1 MSKELSIKEEHA
13 ISVPVVEEKT
23 IVEYMDAFGHSAK
36 LLPNEKKA
44 FINIAKEFGLNP
56 FKREIYCV
64 AYGEGK
70 YRNLSIVTGYEVYLK
85 RAERIGKLD
94 GWSVTTRGTG
104 NDLVAIVTIH
114 RKDWTHPFTHEVFYK
129 EVVNKKNDG
138 TINSF
143 WSKSPVFM
151 TKKVAIAQAF
161 RLCFPDE
168 FGGMPYTNDELGLEK
183 QEERDVTPETYQEK
197 PAKEVKTADSYSD
210 SNRESTIPQGNIVEG
225 VFAVANINETL
236 VTWIESEICKAQGV
250 IDYAEWL
257 INNNSSDKSKGFV
270 IGYFKNLEQGNE
282 DVSYLVDS
290 ILCSGIIPNTKLGAY
305 KEKLSVYKM
314 PDSDKEKFYNAL
326 GGLVNAVKGE
336 A

>member
-1 MSKELSIKEEHA
+1 MSKELSIKEEYA

-23 IVEYMDAFGHSAK
+23 IIEYMDAFGHSSK

-129 EVVNKKNDG
+129 EVVNKKSDG
-138 TINSF
+138 TINAF
-143 WSKSPVFM
+143 WNKSPVFM

-168 FGGMPYTNDELGLEK
+168 FGGMPYTNDEIGLEK
-183 QEERDVTPETYQEK
+183 QEERDVTPETQ
-197 PAKEVKTADSYSD
+197 KEETVKDTDSYSD
-210 SNRESTIPQGNIVEG
+210 SNTEPTIPQGNIVEG
-225 VFAVANINETL
+225 KFAVANINENL
-236 VTWIESEICKAQGV
+236 VTWTESEICKAQGV

-257 INNNSSDKSKGFV
+257 INNNRSDKSKNLV
-270 IGYFKNLEQGNE
+270 IDYFKNLEQGNE

-290 ILCSGIIPNTKLGAY
+290 ILCAGIIPNTKLGAY
-305 KEKLSVYKM
+305 KEKLCVYKM
-314 PDSDKEKFYNAL
+314 PDSDKGKFYNAL

-336 A
+336 V